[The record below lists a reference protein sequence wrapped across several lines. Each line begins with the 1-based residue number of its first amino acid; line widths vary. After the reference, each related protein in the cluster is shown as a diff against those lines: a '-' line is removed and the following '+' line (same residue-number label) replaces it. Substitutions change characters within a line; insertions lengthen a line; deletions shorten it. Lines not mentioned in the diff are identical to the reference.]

1 MRYED
6 IDRHGK
12 SAKGRKEILKY
23 LDGGRLTQA
32 DGRDIMDEERQYIDA
47 DGNKRSLFWMVRHEP
62 EWAANVIRSL
72 KNRIAEKDR
81 EIGQFMTCVISALT
95 DGKVDCEIR
104 SCPLYI
110 YMPYRKYPDFA
121 PEHRETGG
129 LSKRKSS
136 GRVRIAGQRRKY
148 QKSPVEGLR
157 EE

>member
-1 MRYED
+1 MVKITVRQSIYAKSYECMN
-6 IDRHGK
+6 G
-12 SAKGRKEILKY
+12 Y
-23 LDGGRLTQA
+23 
-32 DGRDIMDEERQYIDA
+32 
-47 DGNKRSLFWMVRHEP
+47 
-62 EWAANVIRSL
+62 
-72 KNRIAEKDR
+72 
-81 EIGQFMTCVISALT
+81 T

>member
-1 MRYED
+1 VRYED

-81 EIGQFMTCVISALT
+81 EIGQLKQKLHKSYSFLDEALNSG
-95 DGKVDCEIR
+95 DGV
-104 SCPLYI
+104 
-110 YMPYRKYPDFA
+110 YRP
-121 PEHRETGG
+121 
-129 LSKRKSS
+129 
-136 GRVRIAGQRRKY
+136 
-148 QKSPVEGLR
+148 
-157 EE
+157 